1 MAQGLVYQPPKWE
14 KELSNK
20 SKIWKK
26 QDGKISAY
34 YNMMALLTRNE
45 QKDSAKRNYCGIYST
60 LHLQYHIIAG
70 NLYLKNPDD
79 IQCVTYC
86 YLSGLAGIFAYLFDK
101 AVGEKISK
109 QQENSDIT
117 EMENAVKNFAFSILQ
132 LYAVN
137 QPIPPYIKNIN
148 HLYISLFEGDFE
160 KTRSLLSETGSEFDL
175 SNPNKLWISEI
186 ERSIIQAIIS
196 KDDNALYK
204 SLIQHIKKYRKW
216 PVGYSTFIDICS
228 IAYIKLARQ
237 YGMNCELNIIEIPKM
252 FFDDTVCRID
262 VKEIKLPFYKDAV
275 EQLKTFGIEGITLL

>member
-14 KELSNK
+14 KELRNK
-20 SKIWKK
+20 AKVWKK

-34 YNMMALLTRNE
+34 YNMMALLARNE
-45 QKDSAKRNYCGIYST
+45 RKESAQRDYRRIYSN
-60 LHLQYHIIAG
+60 LHLEYHMIAG

-86 YLSGLAGIFAYLFDK
+86 YLSGLAGIFAYLFDH

-109 QQENSDIT
+109 QQQNLDIT
-117 EMENAVKNFAFSILQ
+117 EMEHAVKDFACSILQ

-137 QPIPPYIKNIN
+137 QPIPPYMKHIN

-160 KTRSLLSETGSEFDL
+160 KTRSLLSKTGTEFDC
-175 SNPNKLWISEI
+175 SNPDQLWISET
-186 ERSIIQAIIS
+186 ERSIIQAILC

-204 SLIQHIKKYRKW
+204 SLVQHIKNYRKW
-216 PVGYSTFIDICS
+216 PVGYSTFIDIRS

-237 YGMNCELNIIEIPKM
+237 YGMNCELNIIEIPNM
-252 FFDDTVCRID
+252 FFDDTICRID
-262 VKEIKLPFYKDAV
+262 VTEMKLPFYEDAV

>member
-14 KELSNK
+14 KELNK
-20 SKIWKK
+20 KAKVWKK

-45 QKDSAKRNYCGIYST
+45 QKDSAQRNYCGIYSS

-70 NLYLKNPDD
+70 NLYLKNPND

-86 YLSGLAGIFAYLFDK
+86 YLSGLAGIFAYLFDNAPGK
-101 AVGEKISK
+101 KISK
-109 QQENSDIT
+109 QQQNSDIT
-117 EMENAVKNFAFSILQ
+117 KMENAVKDFAFSILQ

-160 KTRSLLSETGSEFDL
+160 RTRSLLSETGNEFDL
-175 SNPNKLWISEI
+175 SNPDKLWISET

-204 SLIQHIKKYRKW
+204 SLIQHIKNYRKL
-216 PVGYSTFIDICS
+216 PVGNSTFIDICS

-237 YGMNCELNIIEIPKM
+237 YGMNCELNIIEIPEM
-252 FFDDTVCRID
+252 FFDDTICRID
-262 VKEIKLPFYKDAV
+262 VAEVKLPFYEDAV
-275 EQLKTFGIEGITLL
+275 EQLKTGL

>member
-20 SKIWKK
+20 AKVWKK

-34 YNMMALLTRNE
+34 YNIMALLTRNA
-45 QKDSAKRNYCGIYST
+45 QKDRAQRNYCGIYSN

-70 NLYLKNPDD
+70 NLYLKNPND

-86 YLSGLAGIFAYLFDK
+86 YLSGLAGIFAYLFDN

-109 QQENSDIT
+109 QQQNLDIT
-117 EMENAVKNFAFSILQ
+117 EMENTVKDFAFSILQ

-160 KTRSLLSETGSEFDL
+160 KTRSLLSETETEFDL

-228 IAYIKLARQ
+228 IAYIKLAHQ

-262 VKEIKLPFYKDAV
+262 VTEIKLPFYEDAV

>member
-1 MAQGLVYQPPKWE
+1 MAQGLVYQPLKWE

-20 SKIWKK
+20 AKVWKK

-34 YNMMALLTRNE
+34 YNMMALLARNE
-45 QKDSAKRNYCGIYST
+45 QKDSAQRNYRGIYSN

-70 NLYLKNPDD
+70 NLYLKNPND
-79 IQCVTYC
+79 IQCINYC
-86 YLSGLAGIFAYLFDK
+86 YLSGLAGVFAYLFHN
-101 AVGEKISK
+101 AAGEKISK
-109 QQENSDIT
+109 RQQNSDIT
-117 EMENAVKNFAFSILQ
+117 EMENAAKDFAFSILQ

-137 QPIPPYIKNIN
+137 QPIPPYVKNIN

-186 ERSIIQAIIS
+186 ERSIIQAIIG
-196 KDDNALYK
+196 KNDKALYK
-204 SLIQHIKKYRKW
+204 SLIQYIKNYRKL

-228 IAYIKLARQ
+228 IAYMKLARK

-252 FFDDTVCRID
+252 FFDDTLCRID
-262 VKEIKLPFYKDAV
+262 VAKINLPFYEDAV
-275 EQLKTFGIEGITLL
+275 EQLKTFGIEGITLF